1 MLFKKFFGK
10 RQTTNSRPQ
19 PQMPVWVNALPYV
32 VPLLN
37 PVLQEPVLHL
47 WRAMQPQQSPSQA
60 EQPGFRSG
68 TQQPSAQPQHGP
80 TQPEQ
85 PPIQHEQPP
94 IQHEQPPIQHKQPP
108 PRPQQPQTQ
117 PQNPTTQQ
125 PQPQQNIIFVT
136 VTFFFSIFIF
146 LLVTFFTRIKIVEE
160 THITFLGIKIK
171 I

>member
-19 PQMPVWVNALPYV
+19 PQIPVWVNALPYV

-47 WRAMQPQQSPSQA
+47 WRAMQPQQAPFQA

-94 IQHEQPPIQHKQPP
+94 IQHKQPP
-108 PRPQQPQTQ
+108 PRPQTPQTQ
-117 PQNPTTQQ
+117 PQNPTTQHQQ

-160 THITFLGIKIK
+160 THISFLGIKIK